1 MTRLFLSLFAGISA
15 ALVLLY
21 FVLEAFTTHWYADLA
36 NDVAVGQARG
46 VSNVLEVF
54 LRDYPAQEAGEI
66 MERAFGDSDIPVA
79 MARYDASQVPSLA
92 PGQMKA
98 LNPDEFLLHY
108 RTLDGQW
115 RMILG
120 PVYLPPEV
128 AMVEGVAL
136 ALVFGCL
143 GMVCLAWI
151 WWLHRKIRGLEQ
163 NTLAFAAGNL
173 DIRAPTG
180 MRWRLGSLNDHFNT
194 MASRISRL
202 IFSHKSLT
210 NAVAHELRT
219 PIFRMRF
226 RLDTL
231 ENDTSPPVREEAL
244 AGAREDIDEL
254 ENLVEELLDHAR
266 LERLESTLPLMEV
279 DLRRWLTQ
287 LFPRLKHHS
296 PVPLTLRVEYR
307 DACQVN
313 IDARLLARALDN
325 LVRNAQT
332 YAREGIVLTLDSDG
346 EHALLHVDDDG
357 QGVPLSERERIFEPF
372 VRLDQSRTRATGGH
386 GLGLSIVR
394 EAIRL
399 MGGQIRVDDSPQG
412 GARFTLALPLRQRAA

>member
-21 FVLEAFTTHWYADLA
+21 FALEAFTTHWYADLA
-36 NDVAVGQARG
+36 NEVAVGQARG

-54 LRDYPAQEAGEI
+54 LRDYPAQEAGQI
-66 MERAFGDSDIPVA
+66 MERAFGDSDIPVT
-79 MARYDASQVPSLA
+79 MERYEAAQVPLLA
-92 PGQMKA
+92 PGQMNA

-128 AMVEGVAL
+128 AVAEGVAL
-136 ALVFGCL
+136 TLVFGCL
-143 GMVCLAWI
+143 GVVCLLWI

-163 NTLAFAAGNL
+163 NTLAFASGNL

-231 ENDTSPPVREEAL
+231 ENDSSPPVRDEAL
-244 AGAREDIDEL
+244 AGARDDLDEL

-266 LERLESTLPLMEV
+266 LERLESSLPLTEV

-296 PVPLTLRVEYR
+296 PVPLALRVEYR

-332 YAREGIVLTLDSDG
+332 YARQCIVLTLDSDG
-346 EHALLHVDDDG
+346 EHGLLHVDDDG
-357 QGVPLSERERIFEPF
+357 LGVPLAERERIFEPF

-399 MGGQIRVDDSPQG
+399 MGGQIRVGDSPQG
-412 GARFTLALPLRQRAA
+412 GARFTLVLPMRQRTP